1 MKITNLILLAC
12 ASTCATALAENT
24 CCGAWPEG
32 KDPAVISA
40 RITDQFLSGRPE
52 DYHPQGYHGNK
63 GYGWKRSVQYSVV
76 SLWLN
81 AIECARLRGDKDR
94 EEKLV
99 RLFDDFLPG
108 GKLSFCCSR
117 PYHVDDTIFGALPY
131 EIYLGTKEPKYLA
144 LGNYYADTQWTPP
157 GDGTVKER
165 HALPREKQEEF
176 WKGGYTPQTRAFDRV
191 QPEGYDGVLHATLPA
206 VALVAVVALRM
217 VVFGASAQELV
228 GDARGDDGGV
238 FAFRPGAAAG
248 VLRKGRRAH
257 RRAGQ
262 QDQVRCLH
270 VRFLFSLP

>member
-1 MKITNLILLAC
+1 MKTTNLILLAC
-12 ASTCATALAENT
+12 ASACATALAENT

-32 KDPAVISA
+32 KDPATIST

-81 AIECARLRGDKDR
+81 AIECARLRGDKER

-108 GKLSFCCSR
+108 GKLAFCCSR

-144 LGNYYADTQWTPP
+144 LGNYYADT
-157 GDGTVKER
+157 
-165 HALPREKQEEF
+165 
-176 WKGGYTPQTRAFDRV
+176 
-191 QPEGYDGVLHATLPA
+191 
-206 VALVAVVALRM
+206 
-217 VVFGASAQELV
+217 
-228 GDARGDDGGV
+228 
-238 FAFRPGAAAG
+238 
-248 VLRKGRRAH
+248 
-257 RRAGQ
+257 
-262 QDQVRCLH
+262 
-270 VRFLFSLP
+270 